1 MSAFFVHDLKN
12 AAASLNLM
20 LKNLPVH
27 FDDPVFRQDTLRG
40 IGNTA
45 QRIDDMISRLSAVR
59 QQTDAV
65 RTDTDLNQIVS
76 NTLAGV
82 DMKDI
87 ELVQDLRPLP
97 IIRADGD
104 QLRSVVTNMIL
115 NARDALSSGGRI
127 EIRTE
132 HRGNRVVLSVIDNG
146 CGMSPAFV
154 KDSLFRPFQSTKKK
168 GLGIGLFQSRAIILA
183 HGGGV
188 QVESEI
194 GKGSSFHASF
204 PVSDAR

>member
-1 MSAFFVHDLKN
+1 LQHQFELVYLQRLTQEIVSTGANRPERVL
-12 AAASLNLM
+12 LL
-20 LKNLPVH
+20 
-27 FDDPVFRQDTLRG
+27 
-40 IGNTA
+40 TA

-59 QQTDAV
+59 QQTNV
-65 RTDTDLNQIVS
+65 ERSDTDLNQVVS

-82 DMKDI
+82 DMQDV

-97 IIRADGD
+97 TIRADGE
-104 QLRSVVTNMIL
+104 QLRSVITNMVL
-115 NARDALSSGGRI
+115 NARDALALGGRI
-127 EIRTE
+127 EVRTE
-132 HRGNRVVLSVIDNG
+132 HRGDRVVLSVIDNG

-188 QVESEI
+188 HVQSEV
-194 GKGSSFHASF
+194 GKGTSFHASF
-204 PVSDAR
+204 PVSEER